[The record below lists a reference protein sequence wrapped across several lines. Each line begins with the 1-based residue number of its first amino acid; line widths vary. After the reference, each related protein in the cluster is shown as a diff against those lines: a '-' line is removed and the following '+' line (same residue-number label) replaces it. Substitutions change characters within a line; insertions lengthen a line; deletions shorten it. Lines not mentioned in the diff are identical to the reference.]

1 MKTQLGRGHDD
12 NDKLAV
18 GGGATQ
24 RSMWHTLTLP
34 LAIIRALALNLMLI
48 VIVFLPSNL
57 VLQPALKLAPTRS
70 QAQILALPRK

>member
-1 MKTQLGRGHDD
+1 
-12 NDKLAV
+12 
-18 GGGATQ
+18 
-24 RSMWHTLTLP
+24 MWHALTLP
-34 LAIIRALALNLMLI
+34 LAIIRALALNLTLI